1 MNTTTITRWA
11 IGIAATAIWF
21 WGDRAGIPSAA
32 IALSASIV
40 PGLIGHALAS
50 PSNADTLRIPIPATQ
65 PEPTQGTQS

>member
-11 IGIAATAIWF
+11 IGVTATAIWF

-50 PSNADTLRIPIPATQ
+50 GPVPNIQ
-65 PEPTQGTQS
+65 

>member
-11 IGIAATAIWF
+11 IGVTATAIWF

-50 PSNADTLRIPIPATQ
+50 GPVPNIQQPAKTEPS
-65 PEPTQGTQS
+65 PEPLQGNQP